1 MIKLYQIHYDAASYK
16 NCTHHPNIELVDNL
30 NSFTVFFENAV
41 ILDKIPT
48 YQGSDMV
55 GVVSHQFDKKV
66 RAAGNRRFDIKSFVE
81 STPPDDVDVIGFH
94 HRLTKQ
100 QIFHNDTRLRYN
112 ELFNYL
118 MEAMEVDFR
127 AEQNPRF
134 VIMQNHF
141 VARPDV
147 YKQYATFLGNCVD
160 WMIESVLSE
169 WYWEEVPYKQNSD
182 IDYTFHPFICER
194 LFSTWLHINSHI
206 KCKYYN
212 EAY

>member
-81 STPPDDVDVIGFH
+81 STPPDDIDVIGFH

-100 QIFHNDTRLRYN
+100 QIFHNQTRLRYN
-112 ELFNYL
+112 ELFNYADGSDGELILGLNRTRDLSSCRIISWLVL
-118 MEAMEVDFR
+118 MYTSS
-127 AEQNPRF
+127 
-134 VIMQNHF
+134 MQ
-141 VARPDV
+141 
-147 YKQYATFLGNCVD
+147 
-160 WMIESVLSE
+160 
-169 WYWEEVPYKQNSD
+169 
-182 IDYTFHPFICER
+182 
-194 LFSTWLHINSHI
+194 LF
-206 KCKYYN
+206 
-212 EAY
+212 